1 MGEPGLG
8 EDSGGAPGL
17 GEDPG
22 GIVSPMGSW

>member
-22 GIVSPMGSW
+22 GIVSPRGSW

>member
-1 MGEPGLG
+1 MGKPGLG

-22 GIVSPMGSW
+22 GIVSPRGSW